1 MIENMSS
8 ENRIGVFGGSFNP
21 VHNGHIIIA
30 IRALEELELDRLYIV
45 PAYLP
50 PHKREINLAPYELRK
65 KWLEKG
71 FEGIGKVVI
80 SDYEKERG
88 GISYSLFTMRY
99 FSQKHSCRPYLIAGE
114 DSYRALESWYEYR
127 MLLKESRLAVYP
139 RSCNEKPLQLVEGAV
154 LLKAPMIELS
164 STEIRKRVRSKRS
177 LLGMVPGSIIEEVEK
192 TYV

>member
-1 MIENMSS
+1 MIESMSL

-50 PHKREINLAPYELRK
+50 PHKREVNLAPYELRK
-65 KWLEKG
+65 KWLEKC
-71 FEGIGKVVI
+71 FEGIGKIVI

-88 GISYSLFTMRY
+88 GISYSLFTIRY
-99 FSQKHSCRPYLIAGE
+99 FSQKHSCRPYLIVGE

-127 MLLKESRLAVYP
+127 TLLKESRLAVYP
-139 RSCNEKPLQLVEGAV
+139 RSCNEKPSQLVEGV
-154 LLKAPMIELS
+154 VFLKAPMIELS
-164 STEIRKRVRSKRS
+164 STEIRKRARSKMS